1 MAIPKKI
8 KKTLNMYPV
17 VRNQPHY
24 PSGYDGLS
32 TPKRRKQLEEFISK
46 DGTFLPKSVLHE
58 DLDLG
63 MLEFVRDRLRISIDG
78 KEINFVDQILTVQ
91 RWAEFSQTW
100 SFANEDLNVELPFLV
115 VVRQPDPQYG
125 SNPAL
130 NYTIPDR
137 KAFHYAKVPT
147 WDGQRKG
154 MDLYKIPQPVP
165 IDITY
170 NIKIVCNRMRE
181 LNQFNKVMLQTF
193 TSRQA
198 YTFVKGHY
206 IPIIM
211 ESISDESQIADL
223 EKRRFY
229 NQNYTLQLQGF
240 LIDGEEFEVSPA
252 ISRSVLLTEV
262 GTKKKKRKAK
272 PTEENPDGPFTDVI
286 CFSSGTTAS
295 ATALISGGSV
305 TGITVDLTGSG
316 YSSVPSVNIIGGGI
330 PVISAATA
338 VATVTNKAITAI
350 DVTFMGTG
358 YTSTPTVEIGPPDE
372 TDGSRVFQYNG
383 NLQIIEM
390 SNISSCAITID
401 GIATPAAK
409 FTVYYVVKGQT
420 LAFEIVKIDPYKDSC
435 LTFSVDFN

>member
-1 MAIPKKI
+1 MALPKKV

-24 PSGYDGLS
+24 PSGYDGMS

-63 MLEFVRDRLRISIDG
+63 MLDFVKERLRIQIDG
-78 KEINFVDQILTVQ
+78 KSINFIDQILTVQ
-91 RWAEFSQTW
+91 RWAEFSNTW
-100 SFANEDLNVELPFLV
+100 SFVDDDRQVDLPFLV

-125 SNPAL
+125 TNPAL

-137 KAFHYAKVPT
+137 RAFHYAKVPT

-165 IDITY
+165 IDISY
-170 NIKIVCNRMRE
+170 DIKIVCNRMRE
-181 LNQFNKVMLQTF
+181 LNHFNKVMLQTF

-211 ESISDESQIADL
+211 QTISDESQLSNL

-229 NQNYTLQLQGF
+229 NQNYNLQLQGF
-240 LIDGEEFEVSPA
+240 LIDGEEFEVTPA
-252 ISRSVLLTEV
+252 ISRSIVLTEV
-262 GTKKKKRKAK
+262 DTRTKKRKSP
-272 PTEENPDGPFTDVI
+272 PTEENPEGPFTEVV
-286 CFSSGTTAS
+286 CFASGTTAS
-295 ATALISGGSV
+295 ATAIISGGSV
-305 TGITVDLTGSG
+305 TGITVDITGSG
-316 YSSVPSVNIIGGGI
+316 YSSVPSVTLLGGGI
-330 PVISAATA
+330 PAISAATA
-338 VATVTNKAITAI
+338 TAVVTNKSVTSI
-350 DVTFMGTG
+350 DVTFMGSG
-358 YTSTPTVEIGPPDE
+358 YTSTPTVEIGPPQE
-372 TDGSRVFQYNG
+372 TDGSKVFMYNG

-390 SNISSCAITID
+390 TNITSCSITID
-401 GIATPAAK
+401 GVNTPAAK
-409 FTVYYVVKGQT
+409 FTVYYVLKGQT
-420 LAFEIVKIDPYKDSC
+420 LAFNIVKIDPYKESC

>member
-1 MAIPKKI
+1 MALPKKV

-63 MLEFVRDRLRISIDG
+63 MLDFVKDRLRVQIDG
-78 KEINFVDQILTVQ
+78 KSINFIDQILTVQ
-91 RWAEFSQTW
+91 RWAEFSNTW
-100 SFANEDLNVELPFLV
+100 SFADDDRQVELPFIV

-125 SNPAL
+125 TNPAL

-170 NIKIVCNRMRE
+170 DIKIVCNRMRE
-181 LNQFNKVMLQTF
+181 LNQFNKIMLQTF

-211 ESISDESQIADL
+211 QSISDESQISDL

-229 NQNYTLQLQGF
+229 NQTYQLQLQGF

-252 ISRSVLLTEV
+252 ISRSIVLTEV
-262 GTKKKKRKAK
+262 ETRVKKRKSP
-272 PTEENPDGPFTDVI
+272 PTEENPDGPFTEVV
-286 CFSSGTTAS
+286 CFASGATAS
-295 ATALISGGSV
+295 ATAIISGGSV
-305 TGITVDLTGSG
+305 TGITVDVTGSG
-316 YSSVPSVNIIGGGI
+316 YSSIPSVNLTGGGI
-330 PVISAATA
+330 PPISAATA
-338 VATVTNKAITAI
+338 VAVVTNKAVTAI

-358 YTSTPTVEIGPPDE
+358 YTSTPTVEIGPPEE
-372 TDGSRVFQYNG
+372 TDGSKVFQYSG
-383 NLQIIEM
+383 SLQIVDM
-390 SNISSCAITID
+390 TNITSCSITID
-401 GIATPAAK
+401 GISTPAAK
-409 FTVYYVVKGQT
+409 FTEYYVTKGQT
-420 LAFEIVKIDPYKDSC
+420 LSFDVIKIDPYKSSC
-435 LTFSVDFN
+435 LTFSVDFG

>member
-8 KKTLNMYPV
+8 KKTLNIYPV

-63 MLEFVRDRLRISIDG
+63 MLEFVRDRLRVPIDG
-78 KEINFVDQILTVQ
+78 KAINFVDQILTVQ

-115 VVRQPDPQYG
+115 VVRRPDPQYG
-125 SNPAL
+125 TNPAL

-137 KAFHYAKVPT
+137 KVFHYAKVPT

-154 MDLYKIPQPVP
+154 VDLYKIPQPVP

-170 NIKIVCNRMRE
+170 DIRIVCNRMRE

-211 ESISDESQIADL
+211 ESISDESQISDL

-229 NQNYTLQLQGF
+229 NQNYQLQLQGF

-262 GTKKKKRKAK
+262 NTEPKKRKAK
-272 PTEENPDGPFTDVI
+272 PTEYNPDGPYTEVV
-286 CFSSGTTAS
+286 CLSSGATAG

-305 TGITVDLTGSG
+305 TGITVDITGSG
-316 YSSVPSVNIIGGGI
+316 YLSVPSVNIVGGGI
-330 PVISAATA
+330 PAISAATA
-338 VATVTNKAITAI
+338 VATVTNKAVTAI

-358 YTSTPTVEIGPPDE
+358 YTSTPTVEIGPPEE
-372 TDGSRVFQYNG
+372 TDGSKVFQYNG
-383 NLQIIEM
+383 NLQVIEM
-390 SNISSCAITID
+390 TNISSFSITVD
-401 GIATPAAK
+401 GVTTPAAK
-409 FTVYYVVKGQT
+409 FTVYYVSKGQT
-420 LAFEIVKIDPYKDSC
+420 LAFEAVKIDPYKSSC
-435 LTFSVDFN
+435 LTFSVDFV